1 MPPVFTRSFAERLN
15 SMTRLDVKEATTGD
29 RILRGTA
36 LIAPGDKHM
45 TIRRN
50 GAMYYVDITD
60 GPMVNFVRPS
70 VDVLFRTVAK
80 HAGRNAV
87 GVILTGM
94 GDDGARGLLEMK
106 NAGAF
111 TVAQNEESS
120 VVFGMPKRA
129 IEIGA
134 VDRVESLD
142 KIPEVILKH
151 SS

>member
-1 MPPVFTRSFAERLN
+1 
-15 SMTRLDVKEATTGD
+15 MTRLDVKEATTGD